1 MSLDKIDTVNTASI
15 LNEESDINSNREML
29 YKTHLPPLFEFGNI
43 KHSKKG
49 NKEKYIN
56 IVTKTNKLN
65 NVKNIDASLFHKPKN
80 ENKNNFYKSTNY
92 AFGKKFGSNTLIMKM
107 IFQKRKYN

>member
-1 MSLDKIDTVNTASI
+1 MSLDKIETVNTDTI

-65 NVKNIDASLFHKPKN
+65 NVKNIDASLFHKSKN

-92 AFGKKFGSNTLIMKM
+92 AFEKNLVRNTLIMKM